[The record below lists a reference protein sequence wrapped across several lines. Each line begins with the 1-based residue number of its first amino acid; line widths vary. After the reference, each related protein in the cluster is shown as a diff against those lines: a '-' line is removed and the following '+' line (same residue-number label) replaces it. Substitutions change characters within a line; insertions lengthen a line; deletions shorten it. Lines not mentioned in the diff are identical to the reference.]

1 MPAGHALQ
9 AVKGNSMEK
18 WLCWVSLGIAGLL
31 LFLFLLDFILY
42 MVGSSFMPFGGI
54 SPWVVDIIGC
64 LASGLL
70 VYLAWD
76 AVREIH

>member
-1 MPAGHALQ
+1 VPAGQAIQ

-18 WLCWVSLGIAGLL
+18 WMCWVSLGIAGLL

-42 MVGSSFMPFGGI
+42 MVGSSFMPFGGV
-54 SPWVVDIIGC
+54 SSFVDIVGC

-70 VYLAWD
+70 LYLAWD
-76 AVREIH
+76 AVREIR